1 VSEFDF
7 LPLSEQEMS
16 STDSILKKLTE
27 DLKVANQLA
36 SKAIEGMN
44 DGGSANLDC
53 VFLRVPRIRESKV
66 LEAIR
71 NAGLYCRRKTK
82 WIGQGYM
89 IRPTGTGQ
97 GDTNYVAVRTM
108 TAYLRDREWDVLTF
122 EKVD

>member
-1 VSEFDF
+1 
-7 LPLSEQEMS
+7 M
-16 STDSILKKLTE
+16 STDELMKKLTE
-27 DLKVANQLA
+27 DLKAANQVA

-53 VFLRVPRIRESKV
+53 VFLRVMRIRESKV

-71 NAGLYCRRKTK
+71 NAGLYCRKKTK

-108 TAYLRDREWDVLTF
+108 TAYLRDRGWDVLTF